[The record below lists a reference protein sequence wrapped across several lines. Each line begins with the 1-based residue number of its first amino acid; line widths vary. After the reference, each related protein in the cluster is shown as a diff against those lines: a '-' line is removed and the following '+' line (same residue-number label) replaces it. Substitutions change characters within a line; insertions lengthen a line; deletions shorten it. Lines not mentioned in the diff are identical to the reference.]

1 MKKLGY
7 NYYVKNMWNY
17 KLVNFRLLLF
27 GLDKTEMVGNG
38 SKWIFSPFSFV
49 FFVYF
54 LVLILN
60 YCKNID
66 YY

>member
-7 NYYVKNMWNY
+7 NYYVKNMLNY

-38 SKWIFSPFSFV
+38 S
-49 FFVYF
+49 
-54 LVLILN
+54 
-60 YCKNID
+60 
-66 YY
+66 

>member
-17 KLVNFRLLLF
+17 KLLNFRLLLF